1 MKNVYNALFYSHLVY
16 DIEVWGSACDSHIGN
31 INILQKRVVRLMTY
45 DDQFP
50 LIPGPLPASSPLF
63 VKLEL
68 LKLNDIFNSQVSMF
82 IHKCLY
88 HQISENFKEWF
99 ILNHSKHN
107 YLTRHNYNNPS
118 SAVATNSL
126 FIPLARTTNYALKM
140 LKVKGLK
147 IWNSLPSGIR
157 ITKSPYC
164 LKTT

>member
-1 MKNVYNALFYSHLVY
+1 
-16 DIEVWGSACDSHIGN
+16 
-31 INILQKRVVRLMTY
+31 
-45 DDQFP
+45 
-50 LIPGPLPASSPLF
+50 
-63 VKLEL
+63 
-68 LKLNDIFNSQVSMF
+68 MF

-118 SAVATNSL
+118 SVAATNSL
-126 FIPLARTTNYALKM
+126 FIPLARTTNYGLKM
-140 LKVKGLK
+140 LKVKGPK

-164 LKTT
+164 FKKLLKLSKVKVLNYYIFFSIFYYYYLLLFIVFYAFY